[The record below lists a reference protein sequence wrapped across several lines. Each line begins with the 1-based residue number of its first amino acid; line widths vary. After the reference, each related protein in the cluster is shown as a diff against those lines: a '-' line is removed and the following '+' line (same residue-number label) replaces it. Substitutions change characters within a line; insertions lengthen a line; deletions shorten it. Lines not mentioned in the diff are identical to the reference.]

1 MGSNNHVTKKELG
14 GVQMR
19 ASEDLNHSS
28 PGFSSFHCWSELRS
42 SDHTDNPGQTCVLG
56 GGGAWQES
64 AEVKAF
70 APFFQFLEERL
81 PVW

>member
-1 MGSNNHVTKKELG
+1 
-14 GVQMR
+14 MR

-42 SDHTDNPGQTCVLG
+42 SDPTDNPGQTQVPGRG
-56 GGGAWQES
+56 GGVAWQES

-81 PVW
+81 PVQ